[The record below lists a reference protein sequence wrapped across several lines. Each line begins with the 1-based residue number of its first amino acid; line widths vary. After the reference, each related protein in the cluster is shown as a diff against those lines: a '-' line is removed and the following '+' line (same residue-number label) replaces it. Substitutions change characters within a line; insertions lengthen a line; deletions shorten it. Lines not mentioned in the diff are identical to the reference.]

1 MCRCGQRHAGQA
13 DGRRGE
19 SQGRLGAELGRAV
32 QANAGWATRGRKE
45 GRGEGCW
52 AGQQANRPC
61 GGGKEWASSEAGLK
75 KEEKKVF
82 K

>member
-19 SQGRLGAELGRAV
+19 SRGRPGAELGRAV
-32 QANAGWATRGRKE
+32 QANAGWAACGRKE
-45 GRGEGCW
+45 GEKA
-52 AGQQANRPC
+52 AGLASKPS
-61 GGGKEWASSEAGLK
+61 GGGKEWAGSQAGLK